1 MEHEAIER
9 TQATDRYLLGEL
21 SAAER
26 EDFEEHMFSCPA
38 CAEDVRAGMLFRANA
53 KAVFRDEAERKVGE
67 RESARWSWLSWLSA
81 KPAMAASWAA
91 LCAVLAFTGYQ
102 NLLVM
107 PELQSQLAEATG
119 PQSYRSFALR
129 SVSRGD
135 DLAVELSTTERF
147 IGLSVVLDPEQ
158 RHGAYRAE
166 FADGAGT
173 VRFTVTRPARSEPG
187 LKLEFLVPASSLST
201 GPSTMNLYGLEGM
214 EDAGPGTKVGNYSF
228 IVKRTQGG

>member
-1 MEHEAIER
+1 MEHEEAER

-53 KAVFRDEAERKVGE
+53 KAVFRDELEHRVGE
-67 RESARWSWLSWLSA
+67 RENTRWSWLSWLGA

-107 PELQSQLAEATG
+107 PQLRSQLAEVTE

-135 DLAVELSTTERF
+135 DLAVELSASERF
-147 IGLSVVLDPEQ
+147 IGLSVPLDPEQ
-158 RHGAYRAE
+158 RYGAYRAE

-173 VRFTVTRPARSEPG
+173 VRFTVIRPAPGVPG
-187 LKLEFLVPASSLST
+187 LALEFLVPASSLSA
-201 GPSTMNLYGLEGM
+201 GPSMMNLYGLEGM
-214 EDAGPGTKVGNYSF
+214 EDAGAGTKVGNYSF